1 MSITC
6 KIGKKELPAASVL
19 QTSGFLRGQER
30 EQVQLFFHT
39 AKVTYKELY
48 ALLQKPE
55 NCKKIIL
62 TDNSAPENKEALAST
77 KVFENYMVPG
87 EPLIAV
93 TKMAI
98 GAEARELEEVF
109 VVTLGKL
116 TFIEEKLLQM
126 GIDTEKE

>member
-6 KIGKKELPAASVL
+6 KIGNEELQVASVL

-30 EQVQLFFHT
+30 EQIQLFFNT
-39 AKVTYKELY
+39 AKVAYKELY

-62 TDNSAPENKEALAST
+62 TDNLANENKEEPASA
-77 KVFENYMVPG
+77 KVFENYMIPG
-87 EPLIAV
+87 EPLLAV

-98 GAEARELEEVF
+98 GAQAGELEEVF

-126 GIDTEKE
+126 GIDTVKE